1 MYGIRDFHSSL
12 NSFTYLIWF
21 MLPDLRFF
29 FFLLSPLYFKIR
41 MLFGCFY
48 NNRNYFEIYHLFI
61 YWRTVSMALTVILVL
76 KTLHWCFVNQM
87 NINRHII
94 EKSNKIPSFKNNQ
107 RVINDIKTSCN
118 SNSPSRPPSFFPLP
132 STYWT
137 EKVIQCTH
145 ILNGSLS
152 STNYIDPTLR

>member
-1 MYGIRDFHSSL
+1 MYGIRDFHSL

-48 NNRNYFEIYHLFI
+48 NNRNYLKIYHLFI
-61 YWRTVSMALTVILVL
+61 YWKTVSMALTVILVL
-76 KTLHWCFVNQM
+76 KTLHWCFV
-87 NINRHII
+87 
-94 EKSNKIPSFKNNQ
+94 
-107 RVINDIKTSCN
+107 
-118 SNSPSRPPSFFPLP
+118 FPLP

-137 EKVIQCTH
+137 EKVIQCSH
-145 ILNGSLS
+145 ILKGSLS
-152 STNYIDPTLR
+152 STNYIDPALRKADKPNISIETRLPFTSSFSFLNIIKFFYLHY